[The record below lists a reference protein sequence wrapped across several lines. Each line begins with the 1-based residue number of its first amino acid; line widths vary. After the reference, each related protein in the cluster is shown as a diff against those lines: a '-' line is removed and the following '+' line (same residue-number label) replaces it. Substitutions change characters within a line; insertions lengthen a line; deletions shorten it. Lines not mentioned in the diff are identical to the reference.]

1 MKIVAADSGA
11 ALLNG
16 HFEPQ
21 LIVATVAGLVEP
33 PYRKITYCLA
43 KPIFANVEDGHI
55 LITRELKMCQ
65 NLLEEIKA
73 DVVHLDM
80 SLGGLTLEELS
91 VVGLSKMRVSRKAR
105 QQILKILPR
114 LRKIASDIKRV
125 HGIEVLAIGKES
137 VPVRIAELSCGAYGA
152 LYAAE
157 KAVKERVN
165 LKLGLP
171 AKCSVN
177 ISESGISLTSLI
189 PAEHDLIS
197 FVKDSEKI
205 LKKVNVSEML
215 NPCARGFRVLEINP
229 KV

>member
-11 ALLNG
+11 ALLNS
-16 HFEPQ
+16 HFEPL

-33 PYRKITYCLA
+33 PYRRITSCLA
-43 KPIFANVEDGHI
+43 KPIFANVEDGYV

-65 NLLEEIKA
+65 NLLEETKA
-73 DVVHLDM
+73 DVAHLDM

-125 HGIEVLAIGKES
+125 YGIEVLAMGKES
-137 VPVRIAELSCGAYGA
+137 VPVRIAELSCGAYSV

-165 LKLGLP
+165 LRLGLP
-171 AKCSVN
+171 AKCSIN
-177 ISESGISLTSLI
+177 FSENGISLTSLM
-189 PAEHDLIS
+189 PAEHDLVS
-197 FVKDSEKI
+197 FVVDSERI
-205 LKKVNVSEML
+205 LRKVNVSEMP